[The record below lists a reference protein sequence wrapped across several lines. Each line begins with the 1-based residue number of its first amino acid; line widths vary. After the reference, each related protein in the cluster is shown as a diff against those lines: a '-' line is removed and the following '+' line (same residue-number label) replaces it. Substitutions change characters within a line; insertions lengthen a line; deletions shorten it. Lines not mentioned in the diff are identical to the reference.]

1 MSGEAVNVLR
11 IDKWLWAAR
20 FFKTRTLAQAAVES
34 GKVMLNGERVKP
46 SKEVRLSDRLEVRV
60 GDTVREVT
68 IEGLADKRG
77 SAPEAAR
84 LYTESAE
91 SRLKRVTQAENRRL
105 STEPALGLHGRP
117 TKRDRRTIA
126 KLRGY

>member
-1 MSGEAVNVLR
+1 MSPSSLR

-34 GKVMLNGERVKP
+34 GKVTHNGERVKP
-46 SKEVRLSDRLEVRV
+46 SKEVKLADRLDVRI
-60 GDTVREVT
+60 GDSVREITV
-68 IEGLADKRG
+68 EGLAETRG
-77 SAPEAAR
+77 SAPVAAR
-84 LYTESAE
+84 LYSESEE

-105 STEPALGLHGRP
+105 NTEPALGLHGRP

>member
-1 MSGEAVNVLR
+1 VSVR

-34 GKVMLNGERVKP
+34 GKVTLNGERVKP
-46 SKEVRLSDRLEVRV
+46 AKEVKLADRVDVRI
-60 GDTVREVT
+60 GDSVREVT
-68 IEGLADKRG
+68 VEGLAETRG
-77 SAPEAAR
+77 SALVAAR
-84 LYTESAE
+84 QYCESEE
-91 SRLKRVTQAENRRL
+91 SRLKRVAQAENRRL
-105 STEPALGLHGRP
+105 NTEPALGLHGRP